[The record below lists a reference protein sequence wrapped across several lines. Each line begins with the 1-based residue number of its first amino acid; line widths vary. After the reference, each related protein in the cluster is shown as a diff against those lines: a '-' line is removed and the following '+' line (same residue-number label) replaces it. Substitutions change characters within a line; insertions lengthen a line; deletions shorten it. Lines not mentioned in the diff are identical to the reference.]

1 MVPKIDLHGVK
12 HQNVQRK
19 LDTFLTE
26 HMNGNKNSIIIVTGN
41 SVKMK
46 EITKKVLSDYGLSG
60 EPTFLN
66 EGLLEVKLK

>member
-1 MVPKIDLHGVK
+1 MINKIDLQGIK
-12 HQNVQRK
+12 HQEVQRK
-19 LDTFLTE
+19 LDSFLGK
-26 HMNGNKNSIIIVTGN
+26 HIMGNKDSIIIVTGN